1 MPIHSIGDLASSIL
15 LRRTNVRLNSDLARL
30 TQEMASGVA
39 ADIPRHLNGNYT
51 YLGDVE
57 RGLRVNQGYATAAK
71 EAALVTGAMQSALDR
86 AQQTTTTL
94 SADLVMAGNTALPE
108 AVETTSNAAR
118 GEFGSLLSTFNT
130 NVAGR
135 SLFSGIATDAL
146 SFASANTFITELKT
160 AVAGEVTLS
169 GILSA
174 IDDWFNLP
182 GGGFETVGYLG
193 SDTALPP
200 FLVGEG
206 ETVNLDL
213 RGDSQIVR
221 DLLRQTAI
229 AALASDPDLA
239 YPGDLQGMLLVT
251 AGEGMMTAQGE
262 LAQIRADLGYAE
274 ARVEESRTR
283 LSAEQTSLEMA
294 RGELLGVDLYDTATR
309 LENVQFQLEALY
321 TATARLS
328 GLSLVE
334 YLR

>member
-1 MPIHSIGDLASSIL
+1 MPLYSIGDLASSFI
-15 LRRTNVRLNSDLARL
+15 LRRQNLRLNQDLARL
-30 TQEMASGVA
+30 SQELASGTA
-39 ADIPRHLNGNYT
+39 ADIPRHLDGNYA
-51 YLGDVE
+51 YLGDIE
-57 RGLRVNQGYATAAK
+57 RGLRVNEGFATAAK
-71 EAALVTGAMQSALDR
+71 EAAFVTGAMQTALDR
-86 AQQTTTTL
+86 VQHTTTKL
-94 SADLVMAGNTALPE
+94 SADLVMAGKTSLPE
-108 AVETTSNAAR
+108 VTETASNAAR
-118 GEFGSLLSTFNT
+118 GELGALLSALNT

-135 SLFSGIATDAL
+135 ALFSGIATDAL
-146 SFASANTFITELKT
+146 SFASADTFIADLKI
-160 AVAGEVTLS
+160 AVAGEVTLG
-169 GILSA
+169 GILTA

-193 SDTALPP
+193 SDTDLPP

-206 ETVNLDL
+206 ETVDLDL

-221 DLLRQTAI
+221 DMLKHTTI

-239 YPGDLQGMLLVT
+239 YPSYLQGELLVA
-251 AGEGMMTAQGE
+251 AGEGMMTAQDE

-274 ARVEESRTR
+274 ARIEENRTR
-283 LSAEQTSLEMA
+283 LSTESTGLEMA